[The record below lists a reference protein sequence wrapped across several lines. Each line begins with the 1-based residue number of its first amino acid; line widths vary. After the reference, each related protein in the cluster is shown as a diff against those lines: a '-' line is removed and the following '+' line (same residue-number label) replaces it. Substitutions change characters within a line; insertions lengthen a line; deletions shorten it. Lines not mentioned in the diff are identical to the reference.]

1 MSTKEQIKKLLLET
15 LRQDVSRKALTFIAK
30 TKKPEEVEYDLIAV
44 RNVSY
49 LFTPKEYERIAK
61 DWEFATGNKIPVTL
75 EEALDHI
82 DVTLRKRV
90 S

>member
-1 MSTKEQIKKLLLET
+1 MPTQKQVKALILDS

-30 TKKPEEVEYDLIAV
+30 TKEPEDKEYDLIAV

-49 LFTPKEYERIAK
+49 LFTPKEYERLAK
-61 DWEFATGNKIPVTL
+61 DWEFATGEKIPVSL

-82 DVTLRKRV
+82 DD
-90 S
+90 SF

>member
-1 MSTKEQIKKLLLET
+1 MSTKEQIKKLILET

-49 LFTPKEYERIAK
+49 LFTPREYERLAK
-61 DWEFATGNKIPVTL
+61 DWEFATGDKIPVTL
-75 EEALDHI
+75 EEALDYMESI
-82 DVTLRKRV
+82 QGR
-90 S
+90 

>member
-1 MSTKEQIKKLLLET
+1 MSTKEQIKKLILET

-49 LFTPKEYERIAK
+49 LFTPKEYERLAK
-61 DWEFATGNKIPVTL
+61 DWEFATGDKIPITL

-82 DVTLRKRV
+82 DDTIGKRD

>member
-1 MSTKEQIKKLLLET
+1 MPSEDQIKTLLLDS

-49 LFTPKEYERIAK
+49 LFTPREYERIAK

-75 EEALDHI
+75 EEALDYI
-82 DVTLRKRV
+82 DDTIGKRD

>member
-1 MSTKEQIKKLLLET
+1 MPTKEQIKKLLLET

-49 LFTPKEYERIAK
+49 LFTPREYERLAK
-61 DWEFATGNKIPVTL
+61 NWEFATGDKIPVSL
-75 EEALDHI
+75 EEALDYI
-82 DVTLRKRV
+82 DDTIAGKD
-90 S
+90 